1 MPFNLTVVEL
11 VRSVAQA
18 IASGLGKD
26 VDFFDVGYEV
36 PLAPGQLVYYSK
48 PNGTDM
54 RATRF
59 GAAAHLNFGEST
71 IRLQDNNGGLQV
83 RHKAG
88 D

>member
-54 RATRF
+54 RATRV
-59 GAAAHLNFGEST
+59 GAAAHLNFGAST
-71 IRLQDNNGGLQV
+71 IRLQDNNGGVQV

-88 D
+88 E